1 MGNGRNLG
9 KKGSGIRAVVLDYGE
24 VLCERPKK
32 DALLRM
38 AQVIDIEPNRFL
50 ALYSTSRDPYDQGVV
65 SAEEYWEDFAKR
77 AGMRVDRSVVGQ
89 LRRLDTEM
97 WSSTSPEM
105 MEWVDR
111 LNESEL
117 TTAVLSNMQHDMA
130 AYARKNF
137 PWFANLDHQI
147 LSCEVGLIK
156 PDPAIF
162 HETVRRVGVGAEEAL
177 FVDDRE
183 ANVNAARETGIVAIR
198 FQSPT
203 QLCGELE
210 DMGFEVLP
218 RVPGAGESACG

>member
-1 MGNGRNLG
+1 MGNGSLE
-9 KKGSGIRAVVLDYGE
+9 KKGSEIRAVVLDYGE

-32 DALLRM
+32 DALQRM
-38 AQVIDIEPNRFL
+38 AHVIGMEADRFFE
-50 ALYSTSRDPYDQGVV
+50 LYGTSRDPYDQGVIGPD
-65 SAEEYWEDFAKR
+65 EYWLDFAKR
-77 AGMRVDRSVVGQ
+77 AGALIEPSLVGRLRS
-89 LRRLDTEM
+89 LDTEM

-137 PWFANLDHQI
+137 PWFADLDHQI

-162 HETVRRVGVGAEEAL
+162 HETVKRVGARPEEVL

-183 ANVNAARETGIVAIR
+183 ANVSAARGTGMVAIR
-198 FQSPT
+198 FQSPK
-203 QLCGELE
+203 QLRSELE
-210 DMGFEVLP
+210 EMGFGVLP
-218 RVPGAGESACG
+218 KVTSDGQSACG

>member
-1 MGNGRNLG
+1 MGNKNDLQ
-9 KKGSGIRAVVLDYGE
+9 KKASGIRAVVLDYGE

-32 DALLRM
+32 DALQRM
-38 AQVIDIEPNRFL
+38 AHVIGITPDRFFE
-50 ALYSTSRDPYDQGVV
+50 LYGTSRDPYDQGVI
-65 SAEEYWEDFAKR
+65 SPEQYWEDFAER
-77 AGMRVDRSVVGQ
+77 AGAPIDRSVVGQ
-89 LRRLDTEM
+89 LRNLDTEM

-137 PWFANLDHQI
+137 PWFALLDHQI

-162 HETVRRVGVGAEEAL
+162 HETVKRVGVRPEEAL

-183 ANVNAARETGIVAIR
+183 ANVNAARKTGMLAIR
-198 FQSPT
+198 FQSSN
-203 QLCGELE
+203 QLRNELE
-210 DMGFEVLP
+210 QIGFELLP
-218 RVPGAGESACG
+218 AIRSAEQSA

>member
-1 MGNGRNLG
+1 MGNGNNPG

-24 VLCERPKK
+24 VLCERPNK
-32 DALLRM
+32 DALQRM
-38 AQVIDIEPNRFL
+38 AQVIGIEPDRFFE
-50 ALYSTSRDPYDQGVV
+50 LYGTSRDPYDRGAI
-65 SAEEYWEDFAKR
+65 SPDEYWNDFAKR
-77 AGMRVDRSVVGQ
+77 AGMRIDSSVVKQ
-89 LRRLDTEM
+89 LRSLDTEM
-97 WSSTSPEM
+97 WSGTSPEM

-137 PWFANLDHQI
+137 PWFAHLDHQI

-162 HETVRRVGVGAEEAL
+162 RETVRRVGVRPEEAL

-183 ANVNAARETGIVAIR
+183 ANVNAARGTDMVAIR
-198 FQSPT
+198 FQSPK
-203 QLCGELE
+203 QLRGELE
-210 DMGFEVLP
+210 EMGFEVLP
-218 RVPGAGESACG
+218 RATRAGESACG

>member
-1 MGNGRNLG
+1 MGNGNQE
-9 KKGSGIRAVVLDYGE
+9 KKRSGIRAVVLDYGE

-32 DALLRM
+32 DALQRM
-38 AQVIDIEPNRFL
+38 AHVIGLEPERFF
-50 ALYSTSRDPYDQGVV
+50 ALYGTSRDPYDQGVI
-65 SAEEYWEDFAKR
+65 SPEEYWEDFAKR
-77 AGMRVDRSVVGQ
+77 AGARIDRSVVGP
-89 LRRLDTEM
+89 LRSLDTEM

-111 LNESEL
+111 LNDSEL

-137 PWFANLDHQI
+137 PWFAHLDHQI

-162 HETVRRVGVGAEEAL
+162 HEAVKRVGVRPQETL

-183 ANVNAARETGIVAIR
+183 ANVNAARGAGMVAIR
-198 FQSPT
+198 FQSPK
-203 QLCGELE
+203 QLRSELE
-210 DMGFEVLP
+210 EMGFEVLP
-218 RVPGAGESACG
+218 RVDGERAPACG

>member
-1 MGNGRNLG
+1 MGNGNSLE

-32 DALLRM
+32 DALQRM
-38 AQVIDIEPNRFL
+38 AQVIGIEPHRFFE
-50 ALYSTSRDPYDQGVV
+50 LYGTSRDPYDQGVIG
-65 SAEEYWEDFAKR
+65 AYEYWKDFANR
-77 AGMRVDRSVVGQ
+77 AGTSIDPSVVKR
-89 LRRLDTEM
+89 LRSLDTEM

-137 PWFANLDHQI
+137 PWFAHLDYQI
-147 LSCEVGLIK
+147 LPCEVGLIK

-162 HETVRRVGVGAEEAL
+162 HETVRRVGVRPEEAL
-177 FVDDRE
+177 FVDDKE
-183 ANVNAARETGIVAIR
+183 SNVKAARGTGMVAIR
-198 FQSPT
+198 FQSPK
-203 QLCGELE
+203 QLRGELQQ
-210 DMGFEVLP
+210 MGFEVLP
-218 RVPGAGESACG
+218 RETGASESACG